1 MAMREQP
8 CPYRI
13 VDDFG
18 NGFSMGCA
26 AGVILYFIRGM
37 WYAPKK
43 EKFMGGIMLLKK
55 RAPILGG
62 IPSLTQAASPSGP
75 ASSP

>member
-1 MAMREQP
+1 MREQT

-37 WYAPKK
+37 WYAPKR

-62 IPSLTQAASPSGP
+62 SRPLTQAVSPCGQ
-75 ASSP
+75 ASSA

>member
-1 MAMREQP
+1 MREQP

-43 EKFMGGIMLLKK
+43 EKFMSGVMLLKK

-62 IPSLTQAASPSGP
+62 SPRFIQAASHSGQD
-75 ASSP
+75 SSP

>member
-1 MAMREQP
+1 MSMREQP

-43 EKFMGGIMLLKK
+43 EKFIGGILLLKK

-62 IPSLTQAASPSGP
+62 TCVLT
-75 ASSP
+75 